1 MHEPS
6 KKAPCI
12 EYVYTYIYRS
22 LSQMYVN
29 VPDIEHMG
37 LISGY
42 QNGLERSLNAT
53 KKRVYWNSFASNGK
67 ATKNSSPEPNYHQHP
82 SPVGWISQLVWI
94 SHQQTSMDIPVG
106 LDSKWKII
114 LCGWENI
121 WPTCKVGLRH
131 LTNFHQ
137 RWKTSSTTAS
147 RDQTH
152 CIYASFFFFLKIIRA
167 MKHSKDQHSDRIQGR
182 PTFPNLPTFET
193 STTAGSLPV
202 CLGCWRWRWHFYS
215 STTGS
220 GAGGVDVVVSCFG
233 CLKKTLKSD
242 MAHGKSPCLIGNT
255 EIHLQ
260 LWWIFHCHVGFSVVY
275 WLEWMLQQCCFLKD
289 IDGLR
294 WFRAGIQDDLDDLNH
309 KQWASCSKVF
319 FFHIAFLGFELD
331 VWRGG

>member
-1 MHEPS
+1 MFQTSSIWAWFQGTKMGWKDHWTPS
-6 KKAPCI
+6 KASVLKQRRKQWQSNKRTVPQ
-12 EYVYTYIYRS
+12 
-22 LSQMYVN
+22 SQTTINIPVQL
-29 VPDIEHMG
+29 V
-37 LISGY
+37 GY
-42 QNGLERSLNAT
+42 
-53 KKRVYWNSFASNGK
+53 
-67 ATKNSSPEPNYHQHP
+67 P
-82 SPVGWISQLVWI
+82 SWFGYPINKLPWISQLVWTPNDQPA
-94 SHQQTSMDIPVG
+94 SGFETKLTNFTRDEKHHQQTHPEIK
-106 LDSKWKII
+106 LI
-114 LCGWENI
+114 
-121 WPTCKVGLRH
+121 
-131 LTNFHQ
+131 
-137 RWKTSSTTAS
+137 
-147 RDQTH
+147 

-275 WLEWMLQQCCFLKD
+275 WLECCSNAVFWRILMDWDDSVREFKMIWMISITNNELHVRKCFSHRIFGVRVGCLERS
-289 IDGLR
+289 ID
-294 WFRAGIQDDLDDLNH
+294 
-309 KQWASCSKVF
+309 VF
-319 FFHIAFLGFELD
+319 N
-331 VWRGG
+331 VY

>member
-1 MHEPS
+1 
-6 KKAPCI
+6 
-12 EYVYTYIYRS
+12 
-22 LSQMYVN
+22 
-29 VPDIEHMG
+29 MG

-53 KKRVYWNSFASNGK
+53 KASVLKQLFVSNGK
-67 ATKNSSPEPNYHQHP
+67 STKNSSPEPNYHQHP
-82 SPVGWISQLVWI
+82 WISQLVW
-94 SHQQTSMDIPVG
+94 TPNEEYFV
-106 LDSKWKII
+106 
-114 LCGWENI
+114 GWEN
-121 WPTCKVGLRH
+121 
-131 LTNFHQ
+131 LTNLQVWDISQFSPEIKHHQ
-137 RWKTSSTTAS
+137 QRIQRSNSLYI
-147 RDQTH
+147 R
-152 CIYASFFFFLKIIRA
+152 IFFLKKIIRA

-233 CLKKTLKSD
+233 CLKKPLKSD

-275 WLEWMLQQCCFLKD
+275 WLECCSNAVFWRILMDWDDSVREFKMIWMISITNNELHVRKC
-289 IDGLR
+289 
-294 WFRAGIQDDLDDLNH
+294 
-309 KQWASCSKVF
+309 